1 MRSHLSVLLVV
12 ISLCTIVV
20 LCVAVAACGGA
31 SRPVEK
37 SSTSTADAAITVPP
51 SMSVTGDY
59 DSDDDP
65 GEKHRRDDGDND
77 DIIGSKDRDNDTDSN
92 GKSYFDRDDD
102 SVLRFGHAA
111 DAADTKAIVRLVKR
125 YFAAATAKDGEK
137 ACSMLTGAFVRS
149 VPETVGGVSGP
160 PYARGKSCAE
170 VLSGIFVHY
179 HRQLAA
185 HNPSLKVAVV
195 RLAGREG
202 LVALAFRRL
211 PGRSM
216 RVERVNG
223 TWRIDSLLDVE
234 LP

>member
-1 MRSHLSVLLVV
+1 M
-12 ISLCTIVV
+12 
-20 LCVAVAACGGA
+20 A
-31 SRPVEK
+31 
-37 SSTSTADAAITVPP
+37 VPP

-77 DIIGSKDRDNDTDSN
+77 DITGPKDRDNDTDSS
-92 GKSYFDRDDD
+92 GKSYFDSDDS

-111 DAADTKAIVRLVKR
+111 DPADTKTIASLVKR
-125 YFAAATAKDGEK
+125 YFAAATAENGKK
-137 ACSMLTGAFVRS
+137 ACSMLTTDFVKS
-149 VPETVGGVSGP
+149 VPEVQGGGSGP
-160 PYARGKSCAE
+160 PYARGKSCVE

-185 HNPSLKVAVV
+185 HNPSLKVAAV

-202 LVALAFRRL
+202 LVALAFKGL
-211 PGRSM
+211 PGRST
-216 RVERVNG
+216 RVEREDG
-223 TWRIDSLLDVE
+223 TWRIDSLLDIE